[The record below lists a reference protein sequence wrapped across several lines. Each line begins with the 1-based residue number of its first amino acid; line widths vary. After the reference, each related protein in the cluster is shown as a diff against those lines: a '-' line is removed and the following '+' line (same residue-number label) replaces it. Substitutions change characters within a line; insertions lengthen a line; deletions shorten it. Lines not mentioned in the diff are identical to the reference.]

1 MERGGQRCCR
11 LIRWLPKKIEQDCYV
26 ITSPAMY
33 TRAFL
38 QGLSAQRK
46 RERADQLIHVHVETV
61 KELAAQE
68 KTSYMFEP
76 DNIRHNPRQHPNT
89 PVLTT
94 EDFVAAF
101 QRKFPDCTVSYQE
114 AWVDVD
120 VTNRVLKRGIV
131 IDWS

>member
-1 MERGGQRCCR
+1 MSQ
-11 LIRWLPKKIEQDCYV
+11 
-26 ITSPAMY
+26 TF

-46 RERADQLIHVHVETV
+46 REAADNAITNHVNAIMES
-61 KELAAQE
+61 AAQG

-76 DNIRHNPRQHPNT
+76 DNIRHNQRQHHT
-89 PVLTT
+89 VPVITT
-94 EDFVAAF
+94 EDFIAAF
-101 QRKFPDCTVSYQE
+101 QRKFPGCTVSYQE

>member
-1 MERGGQRCCR
+1 M
-11 LIRWLPKKIEQDCYV
+11 I
-26 ITSPAMY
+26 

-38 QGLSAQRK
+38 QALPEQRK
-46 RERADQLIHVHVETV
+46 KQSADLTIAPYVTYIQDS
-61 KELAAQE
+61 AAAG

-76 DNIRHNPRQHPNT
+76 DKHRHNNLTQQPNH
-89 PVLTT
+89 LTAD
-94 EDFVAAF
+94 DFVAAF

-114 AWVDVD
+114 SWVDVN

>member
-1 MERGGQRCCR
+1 M
-11 LIRWLPKKIEQDCYV
+11 I
-26 ITSPAMY
+26 

-38 QGLSAQRK
+38 QGLPEQRK
-46 RERADQLIHVHVETV
+46 RESEQRKMQSADATIAPHVTYIQDS
-61 KELAAQE
+61 AALG

-76 DNIRHNPRQHPNT
+76 DNPRHNNPNSQGL
-89 PVLTT
+89 VLQPNYLTAD
-94 EDFVAAF
+94 DFVAAF

-114 AWVDVD
+114 SWVDVN